1 MTNQPDDPI
10 RARLTGHDPLHRHP
24 HIHPAEPPA
33 HLLEQIMNNNNNTA
47 INESS
52 TSEHATTPRPHR
64 RRRNWTLAGAG
75 LGVAAAVAGILAFT
89 GGSPATTTTMELGL
103 GADDIMASCMP
114 VSADILDDMP
124 LAFAG
129 TAVSVEGE
137 IVTLDVTDWYVGGD
151 TDQVILTATAGMEAL
166 IGGIAFEPG
175 RTYLVSATDG
185 VVNYCGYTGPA
196 TPELQAVYD
205 AAFPR

>member
-33 HLLEQIMNNNNNTA
+33 HLLEQIMNTPTIFTDEPSASDRATA
-47 INESS
+47 
-52 TSEHATTPRPHR
+52 R
-64 RRRNWTLAGAG
+64 RRRGRRGWILGGAG
-75 LGVAAAVAGILAFT
+75 LGTAAAVAGILAFT
-89 GGSPATTTTMELGL
+89 GGSPAAPTAMELGL

-129 TAVSVEGE
+129 TAVSVEGDT
-137 IVTLDVTDWYVGGD
+137 VTLDVTDWYVGGD
-151 TDQVILTATAGMEAL
+151 TDQVILTASAGIEAL

-175 RTYLVSATDG
+175 GTYLVSATDG
-185 VVNYCGYTGPA
+185 VVNYCGYSGLA
-196 TPELQAVYD
+196 TPELQVVYD
-205 AAFPR
+205 AAFPS

>member
-24 HIHPAEPPA
+24 HIHPAGQPA
-33 HLLEQIMNNNNNTA
+33 HLLEQIMNTPT
-47 INESS
+47 IITNEPS
-52 TSEHATTPRPHR
+52 TSDGATAR
-64 RRRNWTLAGAG
+64 RRRGRRAWILGGAG
-75 LGVAAAVAGILAFT
+75 LGTAAAVAGILAFT
-89 GGSPATTTTMELGL
+89 GGSPAAPTAMGLGL

-129 TAVSVEGE
+129 TAASVEGE
-137 IVTLDVTDWYVGGD
+137 TVTLDVTDWYVGGD
-151 TDQVILTATAGMEAL
+151 TDQVILTAAAGMEAL

-175 RTYLVSATDG
+175 GTYLVSATDG

-205 AAFPR
+205 AAFPS

>member
-1 MTNQPDDPI
+1 MKYQPDDPI
-10 RARLTGHDPLHRHP
+10 RVRLTANDPLKRQP

-33 HLLEQIMNNNNNTA
+33 HLLEQIMNTPT
-47 INESS
+47 IITNES
-52 TSEHATTPRPHR
+52 TSGRRSPRR
-64 RRRNWTLAGAG
+64 WILGGAG
-75 LGVAAAVAGILAFT
+75 LGTAAVVAGILAFT
-89 GGSPATTTTMELGL
+89 GGSTATPTAMNLGL
-103 GADDIMASCMP
+103 GADDVMASCMP

-137 IVTLDVTDWYVGGD
+137 IVTLDVTKWFVGGD

-166 IGGIAFEPG
+166 IGGIAFERG
-175 RTYLVSATDG
+175 VTYLVSATNG

-205 AAFPR
+205 EAFPS